1 MNLWSFLW
9 RAILDWLLLKKLANQ
24 HFSVWSELLTRT
36 GTQIPHEF
44 PRSFQ
49 SACWVIPDPATS
61 CAVHEGWTEKR
72 RKLQHLRCR
81 TRDITK
87 TRIHIDCS
95 FLSFEGLWM
104 VWVLHWAPSLQVC
117 STGFGCEIALAS
129 VASAKGS
136 FAFRQL
142 AGTSCVLVSGPV
154 GAVAL
159 ALLFTDVSTAKDAVC
174 LAPAD
179 FCWRRKRKWES
190 L

>member
-1 MNLWSFLW
+1 
-9 RAILDWLLLKKLANQ
+9 
-24 HFSVWSELLTRT
+24 
-36 GTQIPHEF
+36 
-44 PRSFQ
+44 
-49 SACWVIPDPATS
+49 
-61 CAVHEGWTEKR
+61 
-72 RKLQHLRCR
+72 
-81 TRDITK
+81 
-87 TRIHIDCS
+87 
-95 FLSFEGLWM
+95 M

-174 LAPAD
+174 LPPAD
-179 FCWRRKRKWES
+179 FC
-190 L
+190 